1 MSINF
6 TGEQVNQFIES
17 RVSELKDECVDII
30 LSMITMVKIQK
41 KIVKSID
48 NFNNFV
54 DIEEWRQE
62 FHNRVLSNEFIDMT
76 LAEVNNK
83 MTDAIFETN
92 KNLLE
97 GSNGRAVENN

>member
-41 KIVKSID
+41 KIVYT
-48 NFNNFV
+48 FNNFV

-83 MTDAIFETN
+83 MTDVIFETN

-97 GSNGRAVENN
+97 DNNGRAVENN